1 LIGGAGSQAAALA
14 FTHRVTV
21 PEVAMVE
28 AVMYAAIG
36 FCVASL
42 LVLGIVPLLH
52 ARTERLTINRLEA
65 SLPMSLSEVQA
76 ERDLLR
82 AEYAMAAR
90 RLELKIEHLTDKCA
104 HQMAALGRNAD
115 LINRLEVERDTQK
128 VEIVALRGSGERS
141 PSQPRRLFKRSTAAA
156 SKNAA

>member
-1 LIGGAGSQAAALA
+1 
-14 FTHRVTV
+14 
-21 PEVAMVE
+21 MVE

-42 LVLGIVPLLH
+42 LALGIVPLLH
-52 ARTERLTINRLEA
+52 ARVERLTINRLEA

-82 AEYAMAAR
+82 AEFAMATR

-104 HQMAALGRNAD
+104 RQMAELGRTAD
-115 LINRLEVERDTQK
+115 FAHRMQAENEAQK
-128 VEIVALRGSGERS
+128 AEIVALKGVR
-141 PSQPRRLFKRSTAAA
+141 QPVVQQAAHSRQSRLLKRIYPKSAA
-156 SKNAA
+156 

>member
-1 LIGGAGSQAAALA
+1 
-14 FTHRVTV
+14 
-21 PEVAMVE
+21 MVE

-36 FCVASL
+36 FCAASL
-42 LVLGIVPLLH
+42 LALGAVPLLH
-52 ARTERLTINRLEA
+52 ARTERLTVNRLET

-82 AEYAMAAR
+82 AEYAMATR

-104 HQMAALGRNAD
+104 HKMAELGRTTDVAH
-115 LINRLEVERDTQK
+115 RLQIENDAQK
-128 VEIVALRGSGERS
+128 VEILALKGVYRPAAPQAAQNR
-141 PSQPRRLFKRSTAAA
+141 QPRLLKRIY